1 MKEQLSLLEKFL
13 LWSSGAN
20 HRILAQEECLTERYK
35 YAAIGM
41 TVLLTSTI
49 ACFSGG
55 YALFT
60 AFSSL
65 PASIIGG
72 GFWGF
77 TMFNLDRFFILSS
90 KRKNNSSQ
98 LPFYT
103 ATALRLFIAIL
114 LSFVVAKPLELK
126 LFENEINRELR
137 EEKVVENEKV
147 ELNKLEENIQRLKQE
162 EEEKRTDW
170 LEADKIANQE
180 AEGTTGTGIIGKGNL
195 YKEKK
200 EKADILKQQFDKA
213 ERNVN
218 QQQKAIN
225 ELKQKI
231 NDILNDDL
239 SKDEI
244 KFGSFLDRLVALDK
258 LAKEDKTIWDINLF
272 ITILFIIIETSP
284 MLVKILS
291 GKGSYDILLEQQE
304 TQGIYQEYLR
314 NIKENELQ
322 KSGKILDYYLK
333 SIMDFEHEI
342 DKHKEKYLASKE
354 KNRDNLSNRNIKNIR
369 SNIDRQHAQEIQRFF
384 EFCDGEMENYL
395 RTISNEIKEHPN
407 VIKNI
412 NQKIVNLEIDS
423 VIKKLINQYHI
434 EDNKVEKKD
443 IDPNRLTQVPE
454 SVDL

>member
-1 MKEQLSLLEKFL
+1 MKEQLSSLEKFL

-35 YAAIGM
+35 YSAIGT
-41 TVLLTSTI
+41 TVLLTSTV

-60 AFSSL
+60 VFYSL
-65 PASIIGG
+65 PVSIIGG

-103 ATALRLFIAIL
+103 ATSLRLLIAIL

-147 ELNKLEENIQRLKQE
+147 ELIKLKQNLQQLKQE
-162 EEEKRTDW
+162 EEKKRTDW

-180 AEGTTGTGIIGKGNL
+180 AEGITGTGIKGKGNL
-195 YKEKK
+195 YEEKK
-200 EKADILKQQFDKA
+200 ELADILKQQFQQTNN
-213 ERNVN
+213 NVI
-218 QQQKAIN
+218 QQQQAIDRHQKEIN
-225 ELKQKI
+225 IKLKETFDQG
-231 NDILNDDL
+231 
-239 SKDEI
+239 EI
-244 KFGSFLDRLVALDK
+244 KLGSFLDRLVALKK
-258 LAKEDKTIWDINLF
+258 LSEKDETIRNINLF
-272 ITILFIIIETSP
+272 ITVLFIIIETSP

-304 TQGIYQEYLR
+304 TQEIYQGYLR
-314 NIKENELQ
+314 NSKEYELQ
-322 KSGKILDYYLK
+322 ESGKILDHYLK
-333 SIMDFEHEI
+333 SIMDFEQEI
-342 DKHKEKYLASKE
+342 DKHKEKYLRSKE
-354 KNRDNLSNRNIKNIR
+354 KSRENFNNKNIKNIR
-369 SNIDRQHAQEIQRFF
+369 ENIDRQHAQEILRFF

-395 RTISNEIKEHPN
+395 RTISNEIKEQPN
-407 VIKNI
+407 LVKKI
-412 NQKIVNLEIDS
+412 NQKMVDLETNDN
-423 VIKKLINQYHI
+423 VLDKLIN
-434 EDNKVEKKD
+434 
-443 IDPNRLTQVPE
+443 
-454 SVDL
+454 